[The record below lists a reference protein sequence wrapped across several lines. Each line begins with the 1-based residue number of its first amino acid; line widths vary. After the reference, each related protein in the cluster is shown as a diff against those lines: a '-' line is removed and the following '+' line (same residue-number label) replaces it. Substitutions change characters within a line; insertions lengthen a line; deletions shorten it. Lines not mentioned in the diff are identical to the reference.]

1 MVILLQVVTVDEETE
16 SEPKT
21 SVEDCDTLSLNSDNR
36 SSSFSE
42 CENEEGSNNA
52 ETREDEVDKK
62 CDANDHARKS
72 EDSCNAEGKEV
83 DEKGDEE
90 NDVVGSISKSEKE
103 EETEV
108 VEMEVKK
115 ETECDKQGH
124 GGESVAYNEVESE
137 ETGEE
142 SERPQVKMKVLKMRG
157 MTLMITMKRLVMVE
171 TPVMIVLMR
180 TLMITVK

>member
-103 EETEV
+103 KETEV

-115 ETECDKQGH
+115 RNRMRQ
-124 GGESVAYNEVESE
+124 
-137 ETGEE
+137 TG
-142 SERPQVKMKVLKMRG
+142 SWWGKCCLQ
-157 MTLMITMKRLVMVE
+157 
-171 TPVMIVLMR
+171 
-180 TLMITVK
+180 